1 MISTLRGRVL
11 SRQNDA
17 LVVEVGGVGLGVSVP
32 AGFAQS
38 LANGAEVFLHTALI
52 VRDDAFSL
60 YGFADESELAVF
72 HILLGVSGV
81 GPKSALGVL
90 NHMTV
95 EQIALAVTND
105 DDAAFRRVS
114 GIGPKTAKL
123 IVVQLAGKLDAV
135 AAHTTPATAASEKN
149 LEPQL
154 VETLVSLGWNERVAR
169 EAASHTIEQASE
181 ADRDSLSVLLR
192 QALANLSPGVR
203 A

>member
-11 SRQNDA
+11 SCQNDA

-95 EQIALAVTND
+95 AQIARAITND

>member
-17 LVVEVGGVGLGVSVP
+17 LVVEVGGVGFGVSVP

-60 YGFADESELAVF
+60 YGFADETELAVF

-90 NHMTV
+90 NHLTV
-95 EQIALAVTND
+95 AQIALAVAND

-135 AAHTTPATAASEKN
+135 ATHTTPATAASDTN

>member
-17 LVVEVGGVGLGVSVP
+17 LVVEVGGVGFGVSVP

-60 YGFADESELAVF
+60 YGFVDETELAVF

-90 NHMTV
+90 NHLTV
-95 EQIALAVTND
+95 AQIALAVAND

-135 AAHTTPATAASEKN
+135 ATHTTPATAASDTN

>member
-17 LVVEVGGVGLGVSVP
+17 LVVDVGGVGFGVSVP

-90 NHMTV
+90 NHLTV
-95 EQIALAVTND
+95 AQIALAVAND

-135 AAHTTPATAASEKN
+135 ATHTTPATAASDTN

-169 EAASHTIEQASE
+169 EAASHTLEQASE